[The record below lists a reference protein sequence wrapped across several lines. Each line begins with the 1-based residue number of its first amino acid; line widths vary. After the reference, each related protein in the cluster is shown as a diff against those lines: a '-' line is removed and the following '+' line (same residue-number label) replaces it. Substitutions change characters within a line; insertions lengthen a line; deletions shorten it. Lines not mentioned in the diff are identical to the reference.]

1 MSQHHLEDLENKP
14 EEKIFNI
21 VMDTTQLDW
30 KNLLQQLISSEGLDP
45 WDIDLKILTGKYLE
59 LLKNVEHLDFNLS
72 GKLLTIAVFLLKTKA
87 EYLVEHDLR
96 GMSEKIQEVSQ
107 VSNEDDLFDAFDML
121 ESFDDELDSFDQ
133 ETVKKEKYA
142 IKVRNPLAR
151 KRKVNIFDLIKTLE
165 KTFEQSNKRQ
175 VNFLQRKADLDVKYT
190 GPSYERKKRDLKEI
204 IEELFELI
212 SNEFSN
218 KKAQVY
224 FSHLTT
230 GVEHRM
236 GYLEKF
242 IPLLHLHNQSRLE
255 VFQDEHFGEIKIK
268 QLEENGE

>member
-1 MSQHHLEDLENKP
+1 MSQHLLEDTNVNP
-14 EEKIFNI
+14 EEKIFDI
-21 VMDTTQLDW
+21 VMDSTQLDW
-30 KNLLQQLISSEGLDP
+30 KHLLQQLISTQGLDP

-59 LLKNVEHLDFNLS
+59 FLKNVEHLDFNLS

-96 GMSEKIQEVSQ
+96 GISDKIQQVSQ
-107 VSNEDDLFDAFDML
+107 ISNEEEFFDSFEML
-121 ESFDDELDSFDQ
+121 ESFDDQLDGF
-133 ETVKKEKYA
+133 EKENKKEKYS

-175 VNFLQRKADLDVKYT
+175 ANFLQRKADLDVRYT
-190 GPSYERKKRDLKEI
+190 GPSYERKTKDLKEI
-204 IEELFELI
+204 IEELFSVILE
-212 SNEFSN
+212 EFSQ
-218 KKAQVY
+218 KKAHVY
-224 FSHLTT
+224 FSHLTH
-230 GVEHRM
+230 GVEHKM

-255 VFQDEHFGEIKIK
+255 VFQEEHFGEIKIRK
-268 QLEENGE
+268 VGE